1 MFLTHPALDQS
12 NLKISGDGATQ
23 AWNFVTRTSL
33 TEWFYLTHTVDG
45 EETIPEDLR
54 MVQID
59 DGYVFQRFINRV
71 WGNRTIGEI
80 YLMSPVMTSDG
91 SRFLTWRCEL
101 LLEMKR
107 FSPVDDGRPRY
118 AYQTEF
124 GSRSSEPRDER
135 WCNGEGELVYQH
147 PDCER
152 KSRLIR
158 GRSADS
164 DAHYAKQVINWACE
178 LFVGDLRAA
187 AKWLH
192 SPLVELGNRAPCD
205 MASAEDNRLLEE
217 VVSRLE
223 QSKIN
228 EGGVHV

>member
-1 MFLTHPALDQS
+1 MFLTHPALEQS
-12 NLKISGDGATQ
+12 NLNASDDGATQ

-33 TEWFYLTHTVDG
+33 TEWFYLTHIVNG
-45 EETIPEDLR
+45 EETIPLDLR

-71 WGNRTIGEI
+71 WANRSIGEI
-80 YLMSPVMTSDG
+80 YLMSPVMTADG

-107 FSPVDDGRPRY
+107 FSLSDHGRPRY

-135 WCNGEGELVYQH
+135 WCSGEGELIYQH
-147 PDCER
+147 PDFER

-158 GRSADS
+158 AGAADS
-164 DAHYAKQVINWACE
+164 DIHHAKQVINWACE
-178 LFVGDLRAA
+178 LFVGDLKAA
-187 AKWLH
+187 AQWLH
-192 SPLVELGNRAPCD
+192 SPLLELGNRAPCD
-205 MASAEDNRLLEE
+205 MASAEDHRLLED
-217 VVSRLE
+217 VVNRLE
-223 QSKIN
+223 QSLTSN
-228 EGGVHV
+228 GGIHV